1 MGKITL
7 KVKTKSMSTDKIASI
22 NEVIADYFKN
32 NPSVEWIPIKKLMPE
47 LIAAG
52 VFFKDE
58 KRGLPLRLVLRTLD
72 KDNALDKIP
81 LLYAER
87 RGIDTYWYFVKE
99 GAQYVSK
106 DVALPDSHKEK
117 ARIKRA
123 NSDEYYLIGICN
135 ELLNEKAQH
144 QHTFRF
150 LLGDFHRDGVTK
162 TPLPVDAF
170 YENLSMVIEFY
181 EKEDAT
187 SLEEERN
194 TISGMKRSE
203 QRKRYAQRKIKV
215 LEEKK
220 IHLMEIGY
228 DEFECDEAN
237 KLIRNKEADIK
248 LLKEILKG
256 YLN

>member
-1 MGKITL
+1 M
-7 KVKTKSMSTDKIASI
+7 SMNEDKIASI
-22 NEVIADYFKN
+22 NTVIADYFKN
-32 NPSVEWIPIKKLMPE
+32 NPEVEWIPVKKIMPE

-52 VFFKDE
+52 VFYKDE
-58 KRGLPLRLVLRTLD
+58 KRGLPFRLILRTLD
-72 KDNALDKIP
+72 EENSLAEIP
-81 LLYAER
+81 TVHAER
-87 RGIDTYWYFVKE
+87 KGIDTYWYLVRE

-117 ARIKRA
+117 ARLKRA

-135 ELLNEKAQH
+135 ELLNEEAIH
-144 QHTFRF
+144 QHKFRF
-150 LLGDFHRDGVTK
+150 LLGDFHRDGKTR
-162 TPLPVDAF
+162 TPLPVDA
-170 YENLSMVIEFY
+170 YYAKLNMVIELY

-203 QRKRYAQRKIKV
+203 QRKRYAQRKINV

-228 DEFECDEAN
+228 DEFECDEQN
-237 KLIRNKEADIK
+237 KLIRNKEADVK

-256 YLN
+256 YLI